1 MYFSRIS
8 LMSPGA
14 IDTARLANLMCNDG
28 YREHQYLWRLF
39 EKDLDADRDFLFRR
53 EQIEGWPRFFMIS
66 DRLPVHAKDVW
77 KIESKGYEPH
87 IKEGQQL
94 AFSLRVN
101 PVVTRLSEA
110 GKKQRH
116 DVVMDLKKRMDY
128 QSMPKAD
135 RPSIQSLIQQA
146 GLDWLAARAGKYGFS
161 FNLDAV
167 RVDAYLR
174 HSVTKKVRKKTIK
187 FSTLDYTGLL
197 TVMDPERF
205 QSALFQG
212 IGPAKAFGCGLL
224 LVRPV
229 R

>member
-14 IDTARLANLMCNDG
+14 MDTARLANLMCSDG
-28 YREHQYLWRLF
+28 YREHQYLWKLF
-39 EKDLDADRDFLFRR
+39 EKDPDADRDFLFRR
-53 EQIEGWPRFFMIS
+53 EQVGGWPRFFMIS
-66 DRLPVHAKDVW
+66 DRLPAHANDVW
-77 KIESKGYEPH
+77 KIESKGYEPQ
-87 IKEGQQL
+87 IKAGQPL

-101 PVVTRLSEA
+101 PVVTRLSKA

-146 GLDWLAARAGKYGFS
+146 GLDWLEARAEKYGFS
-161 FNLDAV
+161 FSPGAV

-174 HSVTKKVRKKTIK
+174 HSVTKQVRKKTIK

-197 TVMDPERF
+197 TVVDPERF
-205 QSALFQG
+205 QLALFQG

-224 LVRPV
+224 LVRPA

>member
-14 IDTARLANLMCNDG
+14 IDGAKLANLVCGGG
-28 YREHQYLWRLF
+28 YREHQYLWKLF
-39 EKDLDADRDFLFRR
+39 EKDPDADRDFLFRR
-53 EQIEGWPRFFMIS
+53 DQVGGWPRFLMIS
-66 DRLPVHAKDVW
+66 DRLPAHSNDVW
-77 KIESKGYEPH
+77 KVESKGYAPQ
-87 IKEGQQL
+87 IKVGQQL
-94 AFSLRVN
+94 VFSLRVN

-135 RPSIQSLIQQA
+135 RPSLQSLIQQA
-146 GLDWLAARAGKYGFS
+146 GLDWLEVRAGKYGFS
-161 FNLDAV
+161 FNPDAV
-167 RVDAYLR
+167 RAEGYLR
-174 HSVTKKVRKKTIK
+174 HGVTKKAGRKAIN
-187 FSTLDYTGLL
+187 FSTLDYTGML
-197 TVMDPERF
+197 TVVDPKQF
-205 QSALFQG
+205 QLTLFRG

-224 LVRPV
+224 LVRPA